1 MSASC
6 CFCKTQSERL
16 KSCVCG
22 KVSYCGEECQTS
34 DWKTHKVSCPPYTIK
49 DVPGKGRA
57 VVATRKIKPGQIIME
72 ELPLLT
78 GHANVPTLL
87 LVRDIERQLAAMDPE
102 IRAKLLDQSDP
113 LDEIPALDLE
123 AENEDGGGLKASNP
137 RLNPWR
143 QVANEEVRKVL
154 RIFFANASQM
164 CKEPEVG
171 DVNVSCLYL
180 TISFINHSCN
190 PNVIRTWVKGD
201 IKRKQVRAVK
211 NIEKGEEILVSKKG
225 GLQFNFGSRDYRRQV
240 LLEEFAFICKC
251 PECSLEGQDY
261 EENEHLRS
269 DIREK
274 QFELYFLLGTL
285 SDGRSCHLDP
295 QPDINLKLQV
305 DMLEELTELIKR
317 LDLQTE
323 IARHL
328 IMYCVAALEARDR
341 GVEARDRGGVEARD
355 RGVEACPDPEP
366 IRQEAL
372 VLSRRLGDEML
383 RTFSHLDSCRN
394 CLHFGY

>member
-6 CFCKTQSERL
+6 CFCKTQSEGL

-57 VVATRKIKPGQIIME
+57 VVATRKI
-72 ELPLLT
+72 
-78 GHANVPTLL
+78 
-87 LVRDIERQLAAMDPE
+87 
-102 IRAKLLDQSDP
+102 RAKLLDQSDP

-123 AENEDGGGLKASNP
+123 VENEDGGGLKASNP

-171 DVNVSCLYL
+171 DVNVGCLYL

-323 IARHL
+323 IACHL
-328 IMYCVAALEARDR
+328 IMYCVAALQ
-341 GVEARDRGGVEARD
+341 ARD

-394 CLHFGY
+394 CLHFGF